1 LKHKLCKTHTI
12 KDEELNLAGENTIHE
27 VDEFAG
33 DVVSKTVYRH
43 GRSSMEGT
51 IIGMAQTFVGSN
63 NVNLLKPRGQF
74 GSRYELFLRQ
84 ITRRWNLR
92 NVLKSSLVAFH
103 WDDSS

>member
-1 LKHKLCKTHTI
+1 M
-12 KDEELNLAGENTIHE
+12 
-27 VDEFAG
+27 FAG

-74 GSRYELFLRQ
+74 GSRYE
-84 ITRRWNLR
+84 
-92 NVLKSSLVAFH
+92 V
-103 WDDSS
+103 